1 MINHPIEDWLWLFLT
16 PGLSNLTALRLSQ
29 EFGSPSALRQNLD
42 HPSLQRLKPN
52 TLQALKRPDLKKIEA
67 HLHWQTQSQHA
78 LIAISD
84 DQYPPTLAEIHD
96 PPILLCVKGN
106 PEHLSAPQL
115 AVVGSRKMTPY
126 GQDLAYYF
134 SKSISEAGLVITSGL
149 AAGID
154 SKAHRGALDAG
165 GTTLAVLG
173 TGIDQIYPA
182 QHKSLAEEIQNQGCL
197 ISCFPL
203 GTSPD
208 RFTFPKRNRII
219 TGLSIGTLVIEAS
232 LKSGSLLSARL
243 AMEQGRE
250 VFAIPGPIHHTN
262 SQGCHALI
270 QQGAKLVQST
280 LDILEEL
287 RHLLPKPEAIASSIG
302 NPSPP
307 DKPTNLNSAQEKM
320 LNLLQQEGPLCF
332 DDILELS
339 ELPYPEVS
347 SGLLDLEL
355 LSYIQQDEQGYRCA
369 IKTL

>member
-1 MINHPIEDWLWLFLT
+1 
-16 PGLSNLTALRLSQ
+16 
-29 EFGSPSALRQNLD
+29 
-42 HPSLQRLKPN
+42 
-52 TLQALKRPDLKKIEA
+52 
-67 HLHWQTQSQHA
+67 
-78 LIAISD
+78 
-84 DQYPPTLAEIHD
+84 
-96 PPILLCVKGN
+96 
-106 PEHLSAPQL
+106 
-115 AVVGSRKMTPY
+115 
-126 GQDLAYYF
+126 
-134 SKSISEAGLVITSGL
+134 
-149 AAGID
+149 
-154 SKAHRGALDAG
+154 LDAG
-165 GTTLAVLG
+165 KPTIAVLG

-219 TGLSIGTLVIEAS
+219 TGLSLGTLVIEAS

-270 QQGAKLVQST
+270 QQGAKLVQT
-280 LDILEEL
+280 TGDILEEFT
-287 RHLLPKPEAIASSIG
+287 HLLPKLQPIASLRTQLS
-302 NPSPP
+302 PS
-307 DKPTNLNSAQEKM
+307 DSAQNLSPSQEKI
-320 LNLLQQEGPLCF
+320 LNLLKQQGPLCF